1 MDWHFEPDP
10 ALNLDREFDVIIVGA
25 GAAGCALARG
35 LSMSSLSVLL
45 LDMGGAGHADARVRD
60 GARWK
65 ETLRSP
71 IDQALRT
78 TEQRGLLDGATGA
91 PGRVVVA
98 NQGTTLGGSTAL
110 NATFWVRGNPSD
122 YECWAAR
129 GCAGWSHADMLPA
142 LRDIERW
149 RRDDDDGDAASGARR
164 GASGPV
170 GVARD
175 LCRGDAAYAA
185 LLDVAVRECGFRATE
200 DYNGADG
207 RGDERGA
214 DERGADDRIGYMQF
228 NVDAATGERHD
239 AYSAFVRPVL
249 HRPNLVVATRARA
262 LRVVFAP
269 PASAGDETGGAAAP
283 PPRACVGV
291 EVEWAAAKSDADAAP
306 PAAADGAPPPPPPP
320 PRPERRLLR
329 ARAEVVLCAGALRTP
344 QLLMLSGVGRADEL
358 ERHGVGVVA
367 PSAEVGENLQA
378 RFGSLSSHRA
388 RRVNP
393 RICRGVPP
401 FERWAI
407 PPRRRSLMRR
417 ELTFF
422 GLPRRRIIR
431 LSRSSASR
439 RCAPTAPTRATRA
452 RPGST

>member
-10 ALNLDREFDVIIVGA
+10 ALNFDREFDVIIVGA

-78 TEQRGLLDGATGA
+78 TEQRGSTARPRRPRRRRESRDDARRLDGAQRDVLGA
-91 PGRVVVA
+91 RQPVGLRM
-98 NQGTTLGGSTAL
+98 LGGARLRGLVARGHAAGASRHRAL
-110 NATFWVRGNPSD
+110 
-122 YECWAAR
+122 AAR
-129 GCAGWSHADMLPA
+129 
-142 LRDIERW
+142 RRRRRRRER
-149 RRDDDDGDAASGARR
+149 ARR

-239 AYSAFVRPVL
+239 AYPRSCAPCSTGRTSPP
-249 HRPNLVVATRARA
+249 RRARA
-262 LRVVFAP
+262 PASPLP
-269 PASAGDETGGAAAP
+269 PAPAGDEAGGAAA

-320 PRPERRLLR
+320 AP
-329 ARAEVVLCAGALRTP
+329 GA
-344 QLLMLSGVGRADEL
+344 
-358 ERHGVGVVA
+358 VA
-367 PSAEVGENLQA
+367 AA
-378 RFGSLSSHRA
+378 RA
-388 RRVNP
+388 RRG
-393 RICRGVPP
+393 RSARARC
-401 FERWAI
+401 A
-407 PPRRRSLMRR
+407 RRS
-417 ELTFF
+417 
-422 GLPRRRIIR
+422 
-431 LSRSSASR
+431 
-439 RCAPTAPTRATRA
+439 C
-452 RPGST
+452 